1 MGIPLVAIRLGVTG
15 LKRIRIL
22 YLLDLFEGRGE
33 KGQYDIVCVECLWMI
48 VLMVVMLMSCSHVLS
63 VVLVL
68 LGVGLHTLD
77 FLHSSLSVIQQEI
90 FKKIV
95 LVVHT

>member
-1 MGIPLVAIRLGVTG
+1 M
-15 LKRIRIL
+15 
-22 YLLDLFEGRGE
+22 E
-33 KGQYDIVCVECLWMI
+33 
-48 VLMVVMLMSCSHVLS
+48 S

-68 LGVGLHTLD
+68 SEVGLHTLN
-77 FLHSSLSVIQQEI
+77 FLHSSLSAIQQEI

>member
-1 MGIPLVAIRLGVTG
+1 MAIRLGVTG

-77 FLHSSLSVIQQEI
+77 FLHSFRNSARNI
-90 FKKIV
+90 
-95 LVVHT
+95 

>member
-1 MGIPLVAIRLGVTG
+1 MVIRNGIITLEKTRVV
-15 LKRIRIL
+15 
-22 YLLDLFEGRGE
+22 YLLDLSEERGDNGRCDLVG
-33 KGQYDIVCVECLWMI
+33 VECLWMI
-48 VLMVVMLMSCSHVLS
+48 GLIMVVMLMSYSRVVS
-63 VVLVL
+63 VVLVFS
-68 LGVGLHTLD
+68 GVDLHTLN